1 MKVALVSPY
10 DYPYPGGVTEH
21 VQHLEREFEVR
32 GHTVKIIAPSSTDQ
46 DRLENNVYRVG
57 GIVPLS
63 GSGSS
68 VRIMLSP
75 RAYRRIK
82 SILADEKFDIIHC
95 HEPLMPLLPLVVLRH
110 SKTVNIGTFH
120 AYRESHIGYYYAKPI
135 LRRFMGRLHGRI
147 CVSDAS
153 WQLVNRYFPGEYR
166 IIPNGIDLLEYGGP
180 DIQPF
185 PQFQDGKTNILF
197 LGRMDERK
205 GFRYLLDA
213 FAAVKPQCPEARLI
227 VAGGYVEEDIA
238 PFRRQVAEQGLRD
251 VVFVGRV
258 STADKP
264 RYYNSCH
271 IFCAPSTGFESQG
284 IVLLEALA
292 AGRPLIASDI
302 PGYRTVVTN
311 EQEGLLVPPRNDA
324 ALAAALVRLLG
335 SPALRQTL
343 GDRGRQRAQRYS
355 WDRVATEILGYY
367 EEVRRKVER
376 RGRLMEVFS
385 AR

>member
-1 MKVALVSPY
+1 MSPY

-21 VQHLEREFEVR
+21 VQHLEHEFEAR
-32 GHTVKIIAPSSTDQ
+32 GHIVKIIAPSSNDQ
-46 DRLENNVYRVG
+46 DELERNVYKVG
-57 GIVPLS
+57 GIVPFP
-63 GSGSS
+63 GSGSV
-68 VRIMLSP
+68 VRITLSP

-82 SILADEKFDIIHC
+82 SILNEEQFDIIHC

-120 AYRESHIGYYYAKPI
+120 AYRESHIGYYYAKPL

-166 IIPNGIDLLEYGGP
+166 IIPNGIDLLQFGGS
-180 DIQPF
+180 DVQPL
-185 PQFQDGKTNILF
+185 PQFDDGKVNILF
-197 LGRMDERK
+197 LGRLEERK
-205 GFRYLLDA
+205 GFRYLLNA
-213 FAAVKPQCPEARLI
+213 FSAVKQQCPEARLI
-227 VAGGYVEEDIA
+227 VAGGYVEEDVV
-238 PFRRQVAEQGLRD
+238 PYRRQVAEQNIKD

-264 RYYNSCH
+264 RYYKTCH

-292 AGRPLIASDI
+292 AGRPLVASDI
-302 PGYRTVVTN
+302 PGYRTVVRN

-335 SPALRQTL
+335 SPLLRETL
-343 GDRGRQRAQRYS
+343 GLRGRQRAQRYS
-355 WDRVATEILGYY
+355 WDRVATEILSYY

-376 RGRLMEVFS
+376 RGRLIEVFR